1 MRVLFLTKCIRG
13 ERSRWSCWVVL
24 LSRAFKL
31 AMDKFSLRL
40 DEGCQVREIKISY
53 WNICGEIME
62 VNTVDGVL
70 RPQRLI
76 TVHKLFLKLGS
87 LVAGLLCCQKSNF
100 ICRSV
105 GAERRLSLVREGFL
119 RPPFMLS
126 RNVLILSCSEQV
138 YLAFFTVLQCTLKLS
153 GPRPKF

>member
-1 MRVLFLTKCIRG
+1 
-13 ERSRWSCWVVL
+13 
-24 LSRAFKL
+24 
-31 AMDKFSLRL
+31 
-40 DEGCQVREIKISY
+40 
-53 WNICGEIME
+53 ME

-119 RPPFMLS
+119 KPPFMLS

-138 YLAFFTVLQCTLKLS
+138 YLAFFYSVTMYIETQWPQAKVLIGGWS
-153 GPRPKF
+153 SE